1 MILSYMNR
9 TEVRTRRDGEP
20 ESRHLCQVADGE
32 LFFSAGENGVT
43 IICLGKP
50 VDGDLVRQIIDMFEP
65 TQKVANSIV
74 TSNNNVQPKKPRVH
88 HTKSLY

>member
-1 MILSYMNR
+1 MNR
-9 TEVRTRRDGEP
+9 TEVRIRRSDET

-50 VDGDLVRQIIDMFEP
+50 VDGDLVRQIIDMLKP
-65 TQKVANSIV
+65 L
-74 TSNNNVQPKKPRVH
+74 PKAKDRNGAKKGDAQAKKSFVRM
-88 HTKSLY
+88 TKSVY